1 MSEILSTLKKLS
13 TSLVLIYWSIFF
25 LVSFLIIAS
34 ITNSYWLIPYI
45 SLLPPYLFQLISFLE
60 KLASNFLL
68 PLGSIAILLSL
79 LVQVA
84 YEFLRGQKWFACLS
98 DIGSVS
104 AYQSKKPSIYYYL
117 GSYYS
122 FGKQLCFIFSLFTL
136 LFKTINPETL
146 NLDSL
151 GQTEGIYAFYSIYK
165 FSIVTLTILY
175 SFYFVLIK
183 HQKLKYAERFSTPR

>member
-79 LVQVA
+79 LIQVIA
-84 YEFLRGQKWFACLS
+84 SRK
-98 DIGSVS
+98 V
-104 AYQSKKPSIYYYL
+104 
-117 GSYYS
+117 
-122 FGKQLCFIFSLFTL
+122 
-136 LFKTINPETL
+136 
-146 NLDSL
+146 
-151 GQTEGIYAFYSIYK
+151 
-165 FSIVTLTILY
+165 V
-175 SFYFVLIK
+175 
-183 HQKLKYAERFSTPR
+183 